1 MDPIRLLLADDNADF
16 RAAVIAFLSSQPG
29 LAVVG
34 QAIDSRTALAK
45 VRLLLPD
52 VVLLDIGMPDLNG
65 LEVARLIGRDTPGVR
80 VIMLLP
86 IISEEYT
93 DAALSSG
100 AVGSVPKERLD
111 EDLLPA
117 ITAATRLSA

>member
-1 MDPIRLLLADDNADF
+1 MSPIRLLLADDNADF
-16 RAAVIAFLSSQPG
+16 RAAVLAFLRSQPG

-34 QAIDSRTALAK
+34 QANDSRTALAQA
-45 VRLLLPD
+45 RTLRPD
-52 VVLLDIGMPDLNG
+52 VVLLDVGMPDLNG
-65 LEVARLIGRDTPGVR
+65 LEAARLIGRDSPEVR

-86 IISEEYT
+86 IVSEEYA

-111 EDLLPA
+111 SDLLPA
-117 ITAATRLSA
+117 IAAATRLSA